1 MGHYSTLLISSDLDR
16 TTGEMDENETYQEV
30 KYSIPL
36 FWLALFKV
44 EDITTL
50 QDQDGLSYYVFRAT
64 ILKSSETFKSRL
76 NLWSK
81 LYNDEKA
88 EILAKLFL
96 QYLEHIPTFSIELN
110 INDLLGMHLDINS
123 IDAKNEMTD
132 LINFIDNI
140 QINPQ
145 NHSLSN
151 DWITPLSLLSLEIPQ
166 DRKQLDG
173 FGETLLPCP
182 EVDEWLNQVH

>member
-1 MGHYSTLLISSDLDR
+1 MGHYSAFLISSDLDR

-64 ILKSSETFKSRL
+64 ILKSCETFKSRL
-76 NLWSK
+76 NIWSA

-88 EILAKLFL
+88 AILAQSF
-96 QYLEHIPTFSIELN
+96 
-110 INDLLGMHLDINS
+110 
-123 IDAKNEMTD
+123 
-132 LINFIDNI
+132 
-140 QINPQ
+140 
-145 NHSLSN
+145 
-151 DWITPLSLLSLEIPQ
+151 
-166 DRKQLDG
+166 
-173 FGETLLPCP
+173 
-182 EVDEWLNQVH
+182 